1 MVILF
6 PVPPGTGTGK
16 CSVADPDPGSG
27 AFLIPGSE
35 LIFFQIS
42 DPGSKTHISESLV
55 KNFGLRILNYFSV
68 GSNFSK
74 VK

>member
-6 PVPPGTGTGK
+6 PVPPATSTGK

-42 DPGSKTHISESLV
+42 DPGSKTHPESLV
-55 KNFGLRILNYFSV
+55 KIFGFRI
-68 GSNFSK
+68 GT
-74 VK
+74 